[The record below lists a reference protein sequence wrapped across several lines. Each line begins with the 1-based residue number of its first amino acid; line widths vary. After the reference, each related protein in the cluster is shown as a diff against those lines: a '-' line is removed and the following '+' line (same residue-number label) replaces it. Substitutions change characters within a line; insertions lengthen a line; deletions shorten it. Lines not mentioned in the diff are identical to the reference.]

1 MINPIKVNGMWDEGY
16 ALDLYTLFSAYIG
29 EDAFG
34 HPRFNNTYSDVG
46 RLLYQFK
53 YNGHLDTREQIA
65 AVAVGFLCTW
75 LEDKHIDVILPCP
88 ASLAREVQPVYAI
101 AYEIAEL
108 MNIAYTDEVLKKN
121 SSIATKNMA
130 KEERNLEGL
139 ISKVKCAKRPCNI
152 LLIDDIVDTGA
163 TANEC
168 VRLLKQDPNIQKV
181 YFLAIAKRR
190 K

>member
-1 MINPIKVNGMWDEGY
+1 MINPVAIEGLWDEGY
-16 ALDLYTLFSAYIG
+16 ALDLYTLSSEFIG

-34 HPRFNNTYSDVG
+34 HPRFSNTYSEVG

-53 YNGHLDTREQIA
+53 YNGHLDTRQQIA
-65 AVAVGFLCTW
+65 SVAVEFLHDW
-75 LEDKHIDVILPCP
+75 LEDKDVDTILPCP
-88 ASLAREVQPVYAI
+88 ASLVREIQPVYAI
-101 AYEIAEL
+101 AYEISEL
-108 MNIAYTDEVLKKN
+108 MGIAYTDQVLKKN
-121 SSIATKNMA
+121 SSIAVKNTA

-139 ISKVKCAKRPCNI
+139 IIKEKSAKRPCNV
-152 LLIDDIVDTGA
+152 LLIDDIVDTGT

-181 YFLAIAKRR
+181 YFLAITKKR

>member
-1 MINPIKVNGMWDEGY
+1 MINPIKIDGLWDEGY
-16 ALDLYTLFSAYIG
+16 ALDLYTLSSTYIG

-34 HPRFNNTYSDVG
+34 HPRFNNTYSEVG

-65 AVAVGFLCTW
+65 AIAVEFLHAW
-75 LEDKHIDVILPCP
+75 LDGKNVDTILPCP
-88 ASLAREVQPVYAI
+88 ASLTREIQPVYAI

-121 SSIATKNMA
+121 SSVAIKNTA

-139 ISKVKCAKRPCNI
+139 ISKVKNAKRTCNI
-152 LLIDDIVDTGA
+152 LLIDDIVDTGT

-168 VRLLKQDPNIQKV
+168 VRLLKQDPNIQNV
-181 YFLAIAKRR
+181 YFLAITKRR